1 MSNKEKICMVCG
13 RIITDPN
20 NKTGL
25 CPKHQKKGNS
35 IIGIGALACIGIGLK
50 KYGPKVAKV
59 LIKVV
64 SK

>member
-1 MSNKEKICMVCG
+1 MEESLQTQTTKQDYVQNIK
-13 RIITDPN
+13 
-20 NKTGL
+20 
-25 CPKHQKKGNS
+25 KKGNS
-35 IIGIGALACIGIGLK
+35 IIGIGVLACIGIGLK